1 MTVILA
7 TEEAD
12 IRRIVVQGQPT
23 LQKRAGSGSRCMPEF
38 KPQYCKKKKKKDFK
52 IMLESSVDS

>member
-38 KPQYCKKKKKKDFK
+38 KPQYCKKKKKKK
-52 IMLESSVDS
+52 ILKLC